1 MTIYRG
7 PGGTGSATSDSD
19 TTEFQEFLVQSQA
32 ARDAALAAQA
42 AAELAE
48 TNAETA
54 ETNAET
60 AETNAETAATNAAS
74 SASAAASSASSASTS
89 ATNAASSASAAS
101 TSASN
106 ASASASA
113 AAASASAALTSEN
126 NAETAETNAA
136 ASASSAASS
145 ASTATTQATN
155 AAASASASLA
165 SETAAASSASS
176 ASSSA
181 SSASTSA
188 SNAATSATNAASSA
202 TSAANSAT
210 AAAASAA
217 SINPADLVHISGTE
231 TITGAKTFSQTIT
244 GSITGNAGTVTNG
257 VVTTGSY
264 ADPAWITS
272 LAGSKVSGNITGNAA
287 NVTGTIAVANGGTG
301 ATTAS
306 AARTS
311 LGVAI
316 GTDVQAYDAELTT
329 LAGMSSSRAT
339 YLASTEGFG
348 FRNRI
353 INGDMRIDQR
363 NAGASVAIANN
374 STTYTLDRWMAYY
387 FTDGAFSVQQTSI
400 APVGFTNSLRVT
412 VTTADSSLASN
423 QYGSLQQRIEGFN
436 TADLMYGTANAQT
449 TTLSFWVRSSV
460 TGQYGGSFTNSDFS
474 RSYPFSYTINAAD
487 TWEQKT
493 ITVSGDTTGTW
504 NTANGTG
511 IRVSFALGVGSNNV
525 GTANTWASA
534 TLISATGQVN
544 MLGTNGATFYITGV
558 QLEAGSVASPFER
571 RDYGRELMMCQRYY
585 YKIFPQD
592 TNSFLC
598 AGYVNSS
605 TTALLSGFYP
615 VTMRIAPT
623 ALEQS
628 GTASN
633 YRIVSPVN
641 SANCSSVPTFSSSTN
656 QYGFVVNFTVASGLT
671 TGYGA
676 TGRTGDTTGASGYLA
691 WSAEL

>member
-1 MTIYRG
+1 MTIFRG

-32 ARDAALAAQA
+32 ARDAAQAAQA

-60 AETNAETAATNAAS
+60 AETNAETAATNATS

-155 AAASASASLA
+155 AAASASAALA

-188 SNAATSATNAASSA
+188 STATTQATNAASSA

-244 GSITGNAGTVTNG
+244 GS
-257 VVTTGSY
+257 
-264 ADPAWITS
+264 
-272 LAGSKVSGNITGNAA
+272 ITGNAA

-363 NAGASVAIANN
+363 NAGASISVSTDTSIFSTDRWKVAASGGGVFSAQR
-374 STTYTLDRWMAYY
+374 STT
-387 FTDGAFSVQQTSI
+387 
-400 APVGFTNSLRVT
+400 APTGFTNSLLIT
-412 VTTADSSLASN
+412 VTTADASIAAGDYY
-423 QYGSLQQRIEGFN
+423 QVQQRIEGFN
-436 TADLMYGTANAQT
+436 VADFGLGTASAIT
-449 TTLSFWVRSSV
+449 FTFSFWVRSSL
-460 TGQYGGSFTNSDFS
+460 TGTFGGSLYNSAAN
-474 RSYPFSYTINAAD
+474 RSYPFTYTINAAN
-487 TWEQKT
+487 TLEYKT
-493 ITVSGDTTGTW
+493 VTVVGDTTGTW
-504 NTANGTG
+504 TTDNTAGLTLNF
-511 IRVSFALGVGSNNV
+511 SLGAGSTYLASS
-525 GTANTWASA
+525 GTWAGSLA
-534 TLISATGQVN
+534 FGATGQTN
-544 MLGTNGATFYITGV
+544 LIATNGATFYITGV
-558 QLEAGSVASPFER
+558 QLEAGSVATPFER
-571 RDYGRELMMCQRYY
+571 RDYGRELMIAQRYY
-585 YKIFPQD
+585 VRTQFAGGLAGCYTTNGWITGAFSFPVQMRAVP
-592 TNSFLC
+592 TVTFTASA
-598 AGYVNSS
+598 AGVVGTPSANG
-605 TTALLSGFYP
+605 TTATGCRATISA
-615 VTMRIAPT
+615 T
-623 ALEQS
+623 
-628 GTASN
+628 GT
-633 YRIVSPVN
+633 VN
-641 SANCSSVPTFSSSTN
+641 
-656 QYGFVVNFTVASGLT
+656 TVAYIDSF
-671 TGYGA
+671 YSA
-676 TGRTGDTTGASGYLA
+676 
-691 WSAEL
+691 SAEL

>member
-1 MTIYRG
+1 MTIFRG

-32 ARDAALAAQA
+32 ARDAALAAQV

-89 ATNAASSASAAS
+89 ATNAASSASAAA

-106 ASASASA
+106 ASSSASA
-113 AAASASAALTSEN
+113 AAASASAALASEN

-145 ASTATTQATN
+145 ASTANTQATN

-363 NAGASVAIANN
+363 NNGASMTVTPGGVFIC
-374 STTYTLDRWMAYY
+374 DRWQATED
-387 FTDGAFSVQQTSI
+387 TDGTMTAQQSTL
-400 APVGFTNSLRVT
+400 APVGFTNSLLFT
-412 VTTADSSLASN
+412 TGTADSSLAAG
-423 QYGSLQQRIEGFN
+423 QYVFMQQIIEGFN
-436 TADLMYGTANAQT
+436 VADFGWGTANAQSV
-449 TTLSFWVRSSV
+449 TLSFWVRSSL
-460 TGQYGGSFTNSDFS
+460 TGTFGGALRNSAAN
-474 RSYPFSYTINAAD
+474 RSYPFTYTISAAN
-487 TWEQKT
+487 TWEQKSVT
-493 ITVSGDTTGTW
+493 IAGDTSGTW
-504 NTANGTG
+504 LTDNGAG
-511 IRVSFALGVGSNNV
+511 IRLGFGLGVDSSLSGTAGAWNSNN
-525 GTANTWASA
+525 N
-534 TLISATGQVN
+534 ISATGAVSVV
-544 MLGTNGATFYITGV
+544 GTNGATFYITGV
-558 QLEAGSVASPFER
+558 QLEAGSVATPFER
-571 RDYGRELMMCQRYY
+571 RPYGTELQLCQRYY
-585 YKIFPQD
+585 WQ
-592 TNSFLC
+592 SV
-598 AGYVNSS
+598 A
-605 TTALLSGFYP
+605 ASGWP
-615 VTMRIAPT
+615 LIW
-623 ALEQS
+623 
-628 GTASN
+628 G
-633 YRIVSPVN
+633 N
-641 SANCSSVPTFSSSTN
+641 SAGAGGLIYTVVSNPVPMRASPTVTAVGSWAVTGSATN
-656 QYGFVVNFTVASGLT
+656 NPPAAATQNVYGFVLNTSTNAGGQAGLVPSNAGNLVNA
-671 TGYGA
+671 
-676 TGRTGDTTGASGYLA
+676 
-691 WSAEL
+691 SAEL

>member
-1 MTIYRG
+1 MTIFRG

-101 TSASN
+101 TSATN

-136 ASASSAASS
+136 ASASAAASS
-145 ASTATTQATN
+145 ASTATTQASN
-155 AAASASASLA
+155 AAASASAALA

-181 SSASTSA
+181 SAASISA
-188 SNAATSATNAASSA
+188 SNAATSASNAASSA
-202 TSAANSAT
+202 TSAANSAS

-217 SINPADLVHISGTE
+217 SINPADIVHISGTE

-244 GSITGNAGTVTNG
+244 GSITGNAGTATNG

-272 LAGSKVSGNITGNAA
+272 LAGSKVSGNISGNAA
-287 NVTGTIAVANGGTG
+287 NVTGTVAIANGGTG
-301 ATTAS
+301 STTAS
-306 AARTS
+306 TARTA

-316 GTDVQAYDAELTT
+316 GTDVQAYSPNLSA
-329 LAGMSSSRAT
+329 
-339 YLASTEGFG
+339 YASTGIG

-363 NAGASVAIANN
+363 NAGASVTLTNSANAFAVDRFVELI
-374 STTYTLDRWMAYY
+374 SYSSAAYTAQR
-387 FTDGAFSVQQTSI
+387 SSI
-400 APVGFTNSLRVT
+400 APVGFANSLLIT
-412 VTTADSSLASN
+412 TTTASSTSASN
-423 QYGSLQQRIEGFN
+423 YAWIQQVIEGYN
-436 TADLMYGTANAQT
+436 IADLGWGTVNASPI
-449 TTLSFWVRSSV
+449 TLSFWVRSSL
-460 TGQYGGSFTNSDFS
+460 TGTFGGALQNNAQT
-474 RSYPFSYTINAAD
+474 RSYPFTYTISAAN

-493 ITVSGDTTGTW
+493 VTIVGDTTGTW
-504 NTANGTG
+504 LTDNSGG
-511 IRVSFALGVGSNNV
+511 IRLFFTLGAGSTYS
-525 GTANTWASA
+525 GTAGAWAGA
-534 TLISATGQVN
+534 NYYSATGATSVV
-544 MLGTNGATFYITGV
+544 GTNGATFYITGV
-558 QLEAGSVASPFER
+558 QLEAGTVATPFER
-571 RDYGRELMMCQRYY
+571 RDYGRELMMCQRYCMV
-585 YKIFPQD
+585 D
-592 TNSFLC
+592 TNGSSAYRVFGNGV
-598 AGYVNSS
+598 AASSTGGYVVRQ
-605 TTALLSGFYP
+605 LP
-615 VTMRIAPT
+615 VFMRTSPSVT
-623 ALEQS
+623 VSS
-628 GTASN
+628 GTAFLADVGGTASTTTSVTDN
-633 YRIVSPVN
+633 GYSTVSTVRV
-641 SANCSSVPTFSSSTN
+641 AV
-656 QYGFVVNFTVASGLT
+656 GVASGLSAGQSLVLVSDGSSSLRSIT
-671 TGYGA
+671 Y
-676 TGRTGDTTGASGYLA
+676 
-691 WSAEL
+691 SAEL

>member
-1 MTIYRG
+1 MFCDFPKYKHLKQTIFRG

-19 TTEFQEFLVQSQA
+19 TTEFQEFLVQSQV

-101 TSASN
+101 TSATN

-136 ASASSAASS
+136 ASASAAASS
-145 ASTATTQATN
+145 ASTATTQASN
-155 AAASASASLA
+155 AAASASAALA

-181 SSASTSA
+181 SAASTSA
-188 SNAATSATNAASSA
+188 SNAATSASNAASSA
-202 TSAANSAT
+202 TSAANSAS

-217 SINPADLVHISGTE
+217 SINPADIVHISGTE

-244 GSITGNAGTVTNG
+244 GSITGNAGTATNG

-272 LAGSKVSGNITGNAA
+272 LAGSKVSGNISGNAA
-287 NVTGTIAVANGGTG
+287 NVTGTVAIANGGTG
-301 ATTAS
+301 STTAS
-306 AARTS
+306 TARTA

-316 GTDVQAYDAELTT
+316 GTDVQAYSPNLSA
-329 LAGMSSSRAT
+329 
-339 YLASTEGFG
+339 YASTGIG

-363 NAGASVAIANN
+363 NAGASVTP
-374 STTYTLDRWMAYY
+374 TTTQYVLDRWQITVAQ
-387 FTDGAFSVQQTSI
+387 ASKLSVQQSSTAPAGFVNSTLITSLS
-400 APVGFTNSLRVT
+400 AYSVG
-412 VTTADSSLASN
+412 ASDYFDYR
-423 QYGSLQQRIEGFN
+423 QSIEGFN
-436 TADLMYGTANAQT
+436 VADLAWGTASAAT
-449 TTLSFWVRSSV
+449 ITLSFWVRSSL
-460 TGQYGGSFTNSDFS
+460 TGTFGGAVKNSAAN
-474 RSYPFSYTINAAD
+474 RSYPFTYTISAAN
-487 TWEQKT
+487 TWEQKSVT
-493 ITVSGDTTGTW
+493 IAGDTSGTW
-504 NTANGTG
+504 VTNSGAGLILQIG
-511 IRVSFALGVGSNNV
+511 LGVGSTYS
-525 GTANTWASA
+525 GTAGAWAGA
-534 TLISATGQVN
+534 NYLSATGATSVV
-544 MLGTNGATFYITGV
+544 GTSGATFYITGV
-558 QLEAGSVASPFER
+558 QLEAGTVASPFER

-585 YKIFPQD
+585 WR
-592 TNSFLC
+592 T
-598 AGYVNSS
+598 
-605 TTALLSGFYP
+605 
-615 VTMRIAPT
+615 
-623 ALEQS
+623 E
-628 GTASN
+628 
-633 YRIVSPVN
+633 
-641 SANCSSVPTFSSSTN
+641 SATSN
-656 QYGFVVNFTVASGLT
+656 QYLT
-671 TGYGA
+671 SFYAA
-676 TGRTGDTTGASGYLA
+676 TGVGDLYVPMTFPVFMRASPTVTPVLGSDISGVNAVVAGTVTNNQIRLTFTKTNTSGYYSLNSLQA
-691 WSAEL
+691 SAEL